1 MSADASPGRAA
12 GIGSAV
18 RALRSPVYLVALV
31 TIAVTAFLPAFYG
44 TEYFALSLVFATIY
58 ITLALAWDL
67 SSGLTGYINFGLP
80 FFFGVGALATGYGF
94 QHGLRGSGVL
104 LLFDFALGLGAG
116 FLFALPTLR
125 LRGPF
130 FTFLSLLLPLIAAS
144 FVIAFWTVLGMPT
157 IGYYGI
163 PFLAPTPSAEL
174 PILSGTT
181 ALILSACVLLRGS
194 RFGLVLRG
202 IREDE
207 EAVESKGIRTLPFKV
222 GVFSLASGIAAFSG
236 GTYAMVTSF
245 GGVDSFGFNFLLYP
259 MLIAI
264 VGGALVR
271 RGIGSL
277 VGSVFAGYGIILF
290 SQFLNLPVLGLQE
303 LTLPLFA
310 FVAIVLVLLLPTSS
324 VAARVPG
331 EAG

>member
-1 MSADASPGRAA
+1 MSADSPSRLPTWVRTG
-12 GIGSAV
+12 V
-18 RALRSPVYLVALV
+18 RALRSPVYIAALGA
-31 TIAVTAFLPAFYG
+31 IAVTAFLPEFYG

-80 FFFGVGALATGYGF
+80 FFFGVGALATGYGH
-94 QHGLRGSGVL
+94 QHGLNGSAGL
-104 LLFDFALGLGAG
+104 LAFDFALGLGAG

-181 ALILSACVLLRGS
+181 ALVLTACVLLRGS
-194 RFGLVLRG
+194 RIGLVLRG

-222 GVFSLASGIAAFSG
+222 GVFSIASGIAAFSG

-259 MLIAI
+259 MLIAM
-264 VGGALVR
+264 VGGALLR
-271 RGIGSL
+271 RGMGSI
-277 VGSVFAGYGIILF
+277 VGAVFAGYGIILF
-290 SQFLNLPVLGLQE
+290 SQFLNLPELGLQE

-310 FVAIVLVLLLPTSS
+310 LVAIVLVLLLPSS
-324 VAARVPG
+324 TVAHGPSA
-331 EAG
+331 EAT